1 MLIWY
6 FLLCV
11 SDNSNK
17 ESSATAVSTG
27 VTDVSESQRFTFSS
41 IIGSS
46 STAEKKN
53 WSTIPVCLWALHIHM
68 TKLSERL
75 IQKRVMKTSMLPAKF
90 RCQRSNSHPEYK
102 EQNVSF

>member
-53 WSTIPVCLWALHIHM
+53 
-68 TKLSERL
+68 
-75 IQKRVMKTSMLPAKF
+75 
-90 RCQRSNSHPEYK
+90 
-102 EQNVSF
+102 